1 MWFKKREIILK
12 SEEYLEL
19 KQLID
24 KLRLDLTAIS
34 LDLQLYT
41 KKLKASKGIKEK
53 EEETEKDIN
62 NQLVPI

>member
-1 MWFKKREIILK
+1 MWFNKKEKID
-12 SEEYLEL
+12 SEEYIIL

-24 KLRLDLTAIS
+24 RLRIDFTALS

-41 KKLKASKGIKEK
+41 KKLRASKGLKDK

-62 NQLVPI
+62 TQLLPI